1 MNHESTQK
9 HTKPVAASTSGVS
22 SEGVGAPQA
31 PIGGDLLGNQDAPVE
46 GRSLST
52 KNNSERQ
59 LGPPFLLG
67 FAKSTVSKNLI
78 ATAILTGPQVAR
90 PKVACAGS
98 NCPGHLGGLGFV
110 DLAISATS
118 LQKAVPH
125 N

>member
-1 MNHESTQK
+1 MRFYGRAPQKNDVRHFKKIYIYIYMNHESTQK

-59 LGPPFLLG
+59 LGPPFL
-67 FAKSTVSKNLI
+67 
-78 ATAILTGPQVAR
+78 
-90 PKVACAGS
+90 
-98 NCPGHLGGLGFV
+98 
-110 DLAISATS
+110 
-118 LQKAVPH
+118 
-125 N
+125 